1 MSICGMRF
9 SMPVFVVLRGFG
21 GDWDIRR
28 LWGVIVSVAALAL
41 SGCASV
47 SLEGGNP
54 DDSWPSDPVEPVNRF
69 VFSINEV
76 VDDLALEPV
85 SEVYRKL
92 PQGVQRGVYNVFDN
106 AAYPDTVVNQFLQ
119 GKIELGMKD
128 TARFMVNSTA
138 GVGGV
143 FDVATGMGLER
154 HQEDFGQTLAV
165 WGFGP
170 GSFLTLPG
178 LGPSTVRDSGGPVM
192 GAWLDISNYVGA
204 FPYALILKLVD
215 QRARMADTIRL
226 RDEIALDRYSY
237 TRDAYLQRRDY
248 LIRDQGS

>member
-1 MSICGMRF
+1 MSRCKMRF
-9 SMPVFVVLRGFG
+9 SMSTFVAVREIIV
-21 GDWDIRR
+21 DWNVRR
-28 LWGVIVSVAALAL
+28 LCGPIVSIAIL
-41 SGCASV
+41 SLTGCASV

-54 DDSWPSDPVEPVNRF
+54 DDAWPSDPVEPVNRF
-69 VFSINEV
+69 VFSINEL

-85 SEVYRKL
+85 SDVYRKL
-92 PQGVQRGVYNVFDN
+92 PEGVQRGVHNVFDN

-119 GKIELGMKD
+119 GKVELGVKD

-165 WGFGP
+165 WGIGP
-170 GSFLTLPG
+170 GGFVTLPG
-178 LGPSTVRDSGGPVM
+178 FGPSTVRDTSGLAM
-192 GAWLDISNYVGA
+192 GAWLDVSSYVGG
-204 FPYALILKLVD
+204 FPYTLLLKLID
-215 QRARMADTIRL
+215 QRAKNADAIQL

-248 LIRDQGS
+248 LIRDQGP